1 MSNNF
6 KKIGLNILI
15 LLFQG
20 IYYGVKFLILGLRNL
35 LFLPLYNISKK
46 IFGGVIIKLYGQF
59 LILKTRI
66 GVNERARFRRL
77 LLSSRATHATIIGL
91 TIVILIVNLTAAGKD
106 TLAADA
112 SAPKPILFYLIQSE
126 FSEDGELIVETFD
139 QSAIV
144 TPEEENYLRNLGS
157 VRVQP
162 QAEMKAVGEAENETA
177 ESLVHGGSSFVK
189 PNLAQEAENETAESL
204 VHGGSSFVKP
214 NLAQTK
220 KIKRPRTT
228 IVFHTVQSG
237 ETISTIAQ
245 EYDVSVST
253 ILWENN
259 LTAYSVIRPGNSLA
273 ILPASGISYV
283 IQRGD
288 TLQGI
293 AKKYDVAEEEIARF
307 NKLADASYL
316 KSGQKIIIPGGSK
329 KYTAPAVTSYSG
341 IAALRE
347 LVTPP
352 AAKAVPGNKM
362 NWPTVGYRITQYYSW
377 RHRGIDIANKIGTA
391 IYAADAGTVEYA
403 GWGTGYGNQVVV
415 DHGGGKRTRYGHA
428 SKLLVQKGEEVAK
441 GQVIALIGSTGWS
454 TGPHVHFEVI
464 INNIK
469 YNPLDFVK

>member
-35 LFLPLYNISKK
+35 LFLPSYNVSKK
-46 IFGGVIIKLYGQF
+46 LFGGVIIKLYGQF

-162 QAEMKAVGEAENETA
+162 QAEMKAVG
-177 ESLVHGGSSFVK
+177 
-189 PNLAQEAENETAESL
+189 EAENETAESL

>member
-1 MSNNF
+1 MSDNF

-35 LFLPLYNISKK
+35 LFLPLYNVSKK
-46 IFGGVIIKLYGQF
+46 LFGSVIIRLYGQF
-59 LILKTRI
+59 LILKTKI
-66 GVNERARFRRL
+66 GSQERVRFSRL
-77 LLSSRATHATIIGL
+77 FLSSRATHATIIGL
-91 TIVILIVNLTAAGKD
+91 TVIILIINLTAGSKD
-106 TLAADA
+106 TLAADD
-112 SAPKPILFYLIQSE
+112 SSPKPILFYLLQNE
-126 FSEDGELIVETFD
+126 FAEDEELIVETFD

-162 QAEMKAVGEAENETA
+162 QAEMKAVGEAEEET
-177 ESLVHGGSSFVK
+177 
-189 PNLAQEAENETAESL
+189 TESL

-220 KIKRPRTT
+220 KVKRPRTT
-228 IVFHTVQSG
+228 IVFHAVQSG

-245 EYDVSVST
+245 EYDISVSA

-259 LTAYSVIRPGNSLA
+259 LTAYSVIRPGNTLA
-273 ILPASGISYV
+273 ILPVSGVSYA

-293 AKKYDVAEEEIARF
+293 AKKYGVTKEEIANF
-307 NKLADASYL
+307 NKLADSGYL
-316 KSGQKIIIPGGSK
+316 RAGQKIIIPGGSK

-341 IAALRE
+341 IAALKE
-347 LVTPP
+347 LITPP
-352 AAKAVPGNKM
+352 SAKPVPGNKM
-362 NWPTVGYRITQYYSW
+362 NWPTIGYRITQYYSW
-377 RHRGIDIANKIGTA
+377 RHRGIDIANKLGTP
-391 IYAADAGTVEYA
+391 IYAADAGVVEYA
-403 GWGTGYGNQVVV
+403 GWGTGYGNQVVI

-441 GQVIALIGSTGWS
+441 GQTTALIGSTGWS

-469 YNPLDFVK
+469 YNPFDFVK